1 MNPRLLI
8 AFAALLLGGCNA
20 MAATAQAADP
30 APALSDVAARS
41 FQMAAGEGCADVI
54 ARYRAVSDSD
64 GASGNLARSVYTLV
78 KKEIAAADAECAAG
92 QDAQARA
99 AIIESR
105 RRHGY
110 PADP

>member
-1 MNPRLLI
+1 MKPRLLI
-8 AFAALLLGGCNA
+8 AFAALLYGGCNG
-20 MAATAQAADP
+20 
-30 APALSDVAARS
+30 
-41 FQMAAGEGCADVI
+41 MAAGEGCAGVI

-64 GASGNLARSVYTLV
+64 GASGNLARSVYNLV